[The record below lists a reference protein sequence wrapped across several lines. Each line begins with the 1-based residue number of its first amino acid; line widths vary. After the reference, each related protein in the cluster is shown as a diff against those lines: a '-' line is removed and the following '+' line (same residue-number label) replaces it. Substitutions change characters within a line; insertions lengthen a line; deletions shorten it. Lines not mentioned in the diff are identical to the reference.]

1 VEESESMKIV
11 VLVKEVPDTY
21 GDRKIDLETG
31 LVDRGASEVVI
42 DEISERAV
50 ELAVATAEKVPGTEV
65 VALSMAPA
73 PSEAALRKTLAIGAD
88 SCVQVLDDGLVGAD
102 VIQTATT
109 IAAALQ
115 HTGFDLVVTGNRS
128 TDGGGG
134 VLPAI
139 LAELLEIPSATG
151 LDSAEVTAEKVAGS
165 RTSDDATMQVS
176 VTLPAV
182 ISISERM
189 PEARYPSFK
198 GIMAAKKKPFETV
211 DLATLGVTPDDEST
225 AHSIVVAAAERP
237 PRAAGTTIVDEG
249 DAGTKLAEYLVQ
261 NRLA

>member
-1 VEESESMKIV
+1 MKIV

-21 GDRKIDLETG
+21 GDRKIHLETG
-31 LVDRGASEVVI
+31 LVDRGASEVVV

-50 ELAVATAEKVPGTEV
+50 EFAVATAEQLPGTEV
-65 VALSMAPA
+65 IALSMAPA

-88 SCVQVLDDGLVGAD
+88 SATQIVDDGLVGAD
-102 VIQTATT
+102 AMQTAAV
-109 IAAALQ
+109 IAAAVRRS
-115 HTGFDLVVTGNRS
+115 GFDLIVTGNRS

-151 LDSAEVTAEKVAGS
+151 LDSAEITADGVSGS

-211 DLATLGVTPDDEST
+211 DLATLGVAPDDESA

>member
-1 VEESESMKIV
+1 MKIV
-11 VLVKEVPDTY
+11 VLVKETPDTY

-42 DEISERAV
+42 DEISERAL

-65 VALSMAPA
+65 VALSMAPSA
-73 PSEAALRKTLAIGAD
+73 AEATLRKSLAIGAD
-88 SCVQVLDDGLVGAD
+88 SAIQVVDEGLVGAD

-109 IAAALQ
+109 IAAALT
-115 HTGFDLVVTGNRS
+115 HTGYDLVITGNRS

-151 LDSAEVTAEKVAGS
+151 LDSAEVTAEQVSGS
-165 RTSDDATMQVS
+165 RTSDDSTMDVS
-176 VTLPAV
+176 VALPAV

-189 PEARYPSFK
+189 PEARFPSFK
-198 GIMAAKKKPFETV
+198 GIMAAKKKPFETL
-211 DLATLGVTPDDEST
+211 DLAALGVASDDETT

-237 PRAAGTTIVDEG
+237 PRAAGPTIVDEG

>member
-1 VEESESMKIV
+1 MKIV
-11 VLVKEVPDTY
+11 VLVKEVPDTW
-21 GDRKIDLETG
+21 GDRRIDLETG
-31 LVDRGASEVVI
+31 LVDRGASEVVV
-42 DEISERAV
+42 DEISERAL
-50 ELAVATAEKVPGTEV
+50 ELAVATAERIPGTEV

-88 SCVQVLDDGLVGAD
+88 SAVQIVDEGLVGAD
-102 VIQTATT
+102 VMLTAAT
-109 IAAALQ
+109 IAAAVQ
-115 HTGFDLVVTGNRS
+115 RIGFDLIITGNRS

-139 LAELLEIPSATG
+139 LAELLRIPSATA
-151 LDSAEVTAEKVAGS
+151 LDSAEIADGTVSGS

-176 VTLPAV
+176 ATLPAV
-182 ISISERM
+182 ISISERL
-189 PEARYPSFK
+189 PDARYPSFK
-198 GIMAAKKKPFETV
+198 GIMAAKKKPFETL
-211 DLATLGVTPDDEST
+211 DLATLGVAADDEST